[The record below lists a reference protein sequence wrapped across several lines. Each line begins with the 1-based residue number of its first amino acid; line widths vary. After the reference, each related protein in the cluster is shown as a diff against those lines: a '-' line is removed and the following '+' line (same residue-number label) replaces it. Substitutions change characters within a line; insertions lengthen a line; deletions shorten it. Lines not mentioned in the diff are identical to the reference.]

1 MSGDCS
7 GTPVLPPDRPPAL
20 RLSNIGAGYSD
31 QPVLRGLDLTIAAG
45 EAFALLGP
53 NGSGKS
59 TAARV
64 ACGLLKPTMG
74 EVSISGAVLNA
85 RGRRA
90 RHVGLAPQECALFPA
105 LTIRENL
112 SIMVRLC
119 GMARGLRSAAIA
131 RAMALVDCSARG
143 DQAVAT
149 LSGGWKRRANLAA
162 ALVSQPAF
170 LVIDEPTEGVDAPTR
185 LIIARAIRQVLDE
198 GAGCLII
205 SHDAAFVEMTADR
218 IGVLGEGRLIASGR
232 RRALLAEAF
241 ADDRVLSVRFLAPP
255 TEDVVDLIEALG
267 LARVGGDLTWRLLA
281 GNVLAV
287 AEAISNGVDDGGGE
301 MTIRRPGLD
310 ELVERLRDP
319 PA

>member
-1 MSGDCS
+1 M
-7 GTPVLPPDRPPAL
+7 PPERPPAL
-20 RLSNIGAGYSD
+20 RLSDIGAGYGD
-31 QPVLRGLDLTIAAG
+31 RPVLSGLDLTIAAG

-64 ACGLLKPTMG
+64 AGGLLKPAVG
-74 EVSISGAVLNA
+74 EVCISGIEVDAGA
-85 RGRRA
+85 RGA
-90 RHVGLAPQECALFPA
+90 RKVGLAPQECALFPA

-112 SIMVRLC
+112 SIIARLS
-119 GMARGLRSAAIA
+119 GMARELRPAAID
-131 RAMALVDCSARG
+131 RAMALVDCSVRG
-143 DQAVAT
+143 DQTVAT
-149 LSGGWKRRANLAA
+149 LSGGWKRRVNLAA
-162 ALVSQPAF
+162 ALVSRPAL

-185 LIIARAIRQVLDE
+185 LVIARAVRQVLDQ

-218 IGVLGEGRLIASGR
+218 IGVLGEGRLIASGE

-241 ADDRVLSVRFLAPP
+241 GDDRVLSVRFSAPP
-255 TEDVVDLIEALG
+255 TGEVVDLIEARG
-267 LARVGGDLTWRLLA
+267 LARTSGDLTWRLLA
-281 GNVLAV
+281 SDVLAV

-310 ELVERLRDP
+310 ELVERLRGQ
-319 PA
+319 AA

>member
-1 MSGDCS
+1 M
-7 GTPVLPPDRPPAL
+7 
-20 RLSNIGAGYSD
+20 
-31 QPVLRGLDLTIAAG
+31 LRGLDLTIAAG

-64 ACGLLKPTMG
+64 ACSLLKPG
-74 EVSISGAVLNA
+74 AGQVRVAGVEAGGAISGARN
-85 RGRRA
+85 
-90 RHVGLAPQECALFPA
+90 VGLAPQECALFPA

-112 SIMVRLC
+112 SIIARLSR
-119 GMARGLRSAAIA
+119 MARDLRPVAIA
-131 RAMALVDCSARG
+131 RAMALVDCSERA

-162 ALVSQPAF
+162 ALVSRPAL

-185 LIIARAIRQVLDE
+185 LVIARAVRQALSE

-218 IGVLGEGRLIASGR
+218 IGVLGEGRLIASGE

-241 ADDRVLSVRFLAPP
+241 GDDRVLSVRFSSPP
-255 TEDVVDLIEALG
+255 TGEVVELIEARG
-267 LARVGGDLTWRLLA
+267 LARAGGDLTWRLLA

-287 AEAISNGVDDGGGE
+287 AEAISSGVDDGGGE

-310 ELVERLRDP
+310 ELVERLREQ
-319 PA
+319 AA